1 MSILLITTL
10 LTACNSTSRV
20 KTNTVTTNKYK
31 LSKSVTLPLTTSVSV
46 YIPSNFL
53 KSEFVAGG
61 TIQKPGK
68 ALKESTETIFR
79 NYFSDFK
86 WFDKE
91 SDQQASLVFKLKPA
105 WKLVAGNMQIT
116 LDYQVFDAQQNIA
129 YEGQIIEKDSFN
141 YAVMDAGFYNA
152 SYKAMLGMLVKFANV
167 KKPTIEKFPSNL
179 TLSNFDATKLIG
191 EKPVSTGTGF
201 YINPQGDVLTAAHVL
216 NNCLV
221 AKIKVGEEFLT
232 AKLSKKSTLL
242 DLAVIKTAK
251 ETSDYLK
258 LPKNDEI
265 QLGEKVTT
273 VSYPL
278 KGLLET
284 APNITFGNVT
294 SLKALA
300 GAQGQFQFSAAI
312 QPGSSGGALVS
323 EQSELLG
330 ITNSTLNIA
339 SLIKD
344 GVIPQN
350 VNFATKAKVIRQF
363 LNKNTVNFQYA
374 PINNKSSSM
383 ELALKSTTSIAC
395 YQ

>member
-1 MSILLITTL
+1 VSVLLITTL

-20 KTNTVTTNKYK
+20 KTSTVTSNKYK
-31 LSKSVTLPLTTSVSV
+31 LSKNITLPLNTSVSV

-53 KSEFVAGG
+53 KSEFAAGG

-68 ALKESTETIFR
+68 ALKEATQTIFK
-79 NYFSDFK
+79 NYFSNFV
-86 WFDKE
+86 WFDEKSE
-91 SDQQASLVFKLKPA
+91 QQTSLVFKLKPE
-105 WKLVAGNMQIT
+105 WKLVAGNMQVT
-116 LDYQVFDAQQNIA
+116 LDYQVFDAQQDIV

-141 YAVMDAGFYNA
+141 YAVMDAGFYNS

-167 KKPTIEKFPSNL
+167 KKPTVEKYPSTL
-179 TLSNFDATKLIG
+179 TLASFDTTKLIG

-201 YINPQGDVLTAAHVL
+201 YINSQGDVLTAAHVL

-221 AKIKVGEEFLT
+221 AKIKVGEEFLPT
-232 AKLSKKSTLL
+232 KVSKKSTLL
-242 DLAVIKTAK
+242 DLAVINTGKATN
-251 ETSDYLK
+251 DYLK

-265 QLGEKVTT
+265 KLGEKVTT

-300 GAQGQFQFSAAI
+300 GAKGQFQFSAAI

-330 ITNSTLNIA
+330 ITNSTLNVA

-350 VNFATKAKVIRQF
+350 VNFATKAKIIRKFLDKNADKFQF
-363 LNKNTVNFQYA
+363 A
-374 PINNKSSSM
+374 PTNNKSSSM